1 MFQLQSANLIVSK
14 EIQQLDI
21 YADDTSATVDEVF
34 DNINKLVEKQRN
46 EVLTDVKKKKD
57 EKRKVLENQLQMLK
71 VIVLYVLPNKQ
82 FQTAN
87 FKVLVPGREVQFKC

>member
-1 MFQLQSANLIVSK
+1 M
-14 EIQQLDI
+14 DI

-57 EKRKVLENQLQMLK
+57 EKRKVLEDQLQMLK
-71 VIVLYVLPNKQ
+71 VHNSFISNQINRDV
-82 FQTAN
+82 
-87 FKVLVPGREVQFKC
+87 

>member
-57 EKRKVLENQLQMLK
+57 EKRKVLEDQLQMLK
-71 VIVLYVLPNKQ
+71 VHNNLISNQIYRDV
-82 FQTAN
+82 
-87 FKVLVPGREVQFKC
+87 